1 MARVSRYSL
10 RKNAIRGAITT
21 WCPECKRKAALGAW
35 HGYRTCRYCQHVCKL
50 NAGKRQRLYEQWQA
64 EKEGEQDGR

>member
-21 WCPECKRKAALGAW
+21 WCPNCKRKAALGASASSW
-35 HGYRTCRYCQHVCKL
+35 RTCRYCSYLSKHL
-50 NAGKRQRLYEQWQA
+50 ASERQRLYEQWQ
-64 EKEGEQDGR
+64 EEIKG